1 MGLYSRNR
9 GKRGERLWCAFC
21 REQTTKSEKILFA
34 FLGRRPVEDGEAEKA
49 VHP

>member
-21 REQTTKSEKILFA
+21 REQGYDVHRTAQYREWEA
-34 FLGRRPVEDGEAEKA
+34 GRSKES
-49 VHP
+49 

>member
-21 REQTTKSEKILFA
+21 REQGYDVHRTAWRDRDFA
-34 FLGRRPVEDGEAEKA
+34 RKQED
-49 VHP
+49 

>member
-21 REQTTKSEKILFA
+21 REQ
-34 FLGRRPVEDGEAEKA
+34 GYD
-49 VHP
+49 VHRTAQYRGNTGAADWRINP